1 MYFNIFIL
9 SWIQES
15 CGSSTG
21 QGTRTL
27 DAFPKLGM
35 KCSRFE
41 EFIDKCGG
49 RDALRVKSTTQ
60 VCEEYLKPMTVTKG
74 MSYCDILVEDILSNN
89 GNQSDVTVAPASVF
103 ISHAWGSN
111 FLEVVD
117 AFTNHLRTS
126 GQPDAVIW
134 FDLFSNNQHQ
144 TSIRPFEWWCNTF
157 QSAIRDFGH
166 TILVLT
172 PWRDPIPLT
181 RAWCLW
187 EIYSSVVM
195 QARLEIAIIASQQ
208 KDFVSALTEDFE
220 SINAMI
226 ARINIKNSRAFK
238 EEDRIRIL
246 QAVEQSAGGFMA
258 VNQMVFQ
265 QLWKSLTVI
274 AEEALSLADR
284 NDINT
289 YKLVNAVGGLLEAQ
303 GTLYL
308 NYVHTL
314 KATYMFLNLRGE

>member
-1 MYFNIFIL
+1 MD
-9 SWIQES
+9 SEEM
-15 CGSSTG
+15 
-21 QGTRTL
+21 
-27 DAFPKLGM
+27 FPKLGM
-35 KCSRFE
+35 QSVRFE

-49 RDALRVKSTTQ
+49 RDALREKSTTQ
-60 VCEEYLKPMTVTKG
+60 VCEEYLKPMTITKG
-74 MSYCDILVEDILSNN
+74 MSYCHFLLEEISSNDK
-89 GNQSDVTVAPASVF
+89 QSVVTVAPATVF

-144 TSIRPFEWWCNTF
+144 TSIRPFEWWCTTF
-157 QSAIRDFGH
+157 MRFIGDVAH
-166 TILVLT
+166 TIVVLT

-187 EIYSSVVM
+187 EIYSSVAM
-195 QARLEIAIIASQQ
+195 QAKLEIAFTASQQ
-208 KDFVSALTEDFE
+208 KDFINALTSDFD

-226 ARINIKNSRAFK
+226 ARINIKNSKAFK

-246 QAVEQSAGGFMA
+246 QAVEQSEGGFMA
-258 VNQMVFQ
+258 VNQIVFQ

-274 AEEALSLADR
+274 AEEALSQADR
-284 NDINT
+284 HDVNT
-289 YKLVNAVGGLLEAQ
+289 YKLVNAVGRLLKAQ
-303 GTLYL
+303 G
-308 NYVHTL
+308 NV
-314 KATYMFLNLRGE
+314 

>member
-1 MYFNIFIL
+1 MLIQISSNI
-9 SWIQES
+9 
-15 CGSSTG
+15 GGANTV
-21 QGTRTL
+21 
-27 DAFPKLGM
+27 DVVFPKFGM

-41 EFIDKCGG
+41 EFIGKCGG
-49 RDALRVKSTTQ
+49 RDALHNKSTTD
-60 VCEEYLKPMTVTKG
+60 VCEEYLKPMTITKG
-74 MSYCDILVEDILSNN
+74 MSYCDILLEEISSNA
-89 GNQSDVTVAPASVF
+89 GQCVDTIALATVF

-117 AFTNHLRTS
+117 AFMNHLRTS
-126 GQPDAVIW
+126 GLSDAVIW

-187 EIYSSVVM
+187 EIYSYVVM
-195 QARLEIAIIASQQ
+195 QAKLEIAFTASDE
-208 KDFVSALTEDFE
+208 KDFVTALTEDFD

-274 AEEALSLADR
+274 AKEALSQADR
-284 NDINT
+284 SDINT
-289 YKLVNAVGGLLEAQ
+289 YHLMNAVGMLLQTQ
-303 GTLYL
+303 GIL
-308 NYVHTL
+308 
-314 KATYMFLNLRGE
+314 

>member
-1 MYFNIFIL
+1 ML
-9 SWIQES
+9 V
-15 CGSSTG
+15 
-21 QGTRTL
+21 
-27 DAFPKLGM
+27 AFPNLGM
-35 KCSRFE
+35 RRSRFE

-60 VCEEYLKPMTVTKG
+60 VCEEYLKPMTISKRI
-74 MSYCDILVEDILSNN
+74 SYCDILLEDILSNN
-89 GNQSDVTVAPASVF
+89 SNQSDMTVATASVF
-103 ISHAWGSN
+103 ISHAWESN

-126 GQPDAVIW
+126 GQSDAVVW

-144 TSIRPFEWWCNTF
+144 ASIRPFEWWCNTF
-157 QSAIRDFGH
+157 QNAIRDFGH

-195 QARLEIAIIASQQ
+195 HARLDIAIIASQQ
-208 KDFVSALTEDFE
+208 RDFINALTEDFD

-226 ARINIKNSRAFK
+226 ARINIGNSKAFK
-238 EEDRIRIL
+238 EADRIRIL
-246 QAVEQSAGGFMA
+246 EAVERSAGGFMA

-265 QLWKSLTVI
+265 QLWKSLTVF
-274 AEEALSLADR
+274 AEKTLSHADR

-289 YKLVNAVGGLLEAQ
+289 CELVNAVGRLLQAQ

-308 NYVHTL
+308 RYVDTL
-314 KATYMFLNLRGE
+314 KAIYLRF

>member
-1 MYFNIFIL
+1 MLIL
-9 SWIQES
+9 LQAQDVNETADI
-15 CGSSTG
+15 
-21 QGTRTL
+21 
-27 DAFPKLGM
+27 FPKLGM
-35 KCSRFE
+35 KCCRFE

-49 RDALRVKSTTQ
+49 RDSLREKSTTQ
-60 VCEEYLKPMTVTKG
+60 VCEEYLKPMTMTMG
-74 MSYCDILVEDILSNN
+74 MSYCDILLKEISSNN
-89 GNQSDVTVAPASVF
+89 GQSEVTIAPATVF
-103 ISHAWGSN
+103 ISHAWGSH

-117 AFTNHLRTS
+117 AFMNHLRTS

-208 KDFVSALTEDFE
+208 KDFVIALTEDFD

-226 ARINIKNSRAFK
+226 ARINIKNSKAFK

-284 NDINT
+284 NDVNT

-303 GTLYL
+303 GTLCVR
-308 NYVHTL
+308 YVHTL
-314 KATYMFLNLRGE
+314 KAIYLLF

>member
-1 MYFNIFIL
+1 
-9 SWIQES
+9 
-15 CGSSTG
+15 
-21 QGTRTL
+21 
-27 DAFPKLGM
+27 M
-35 KCSRFE
+35 KCCRFE

-49 RDALRVKSTTQ
+49 RDSLREKSTTQ
-60 VCEEYLKPMTVTKG
+60 VCEEYLKPMTMTKE
-74 MSYCDILVEDILSNN
+74 MSYCDILLEEISFNKRK
-89 GNQSDVTVAPASVF
+89 SDVTVAPATVF

-117 AFTNHLRTS
+117 AFMNHLRTS
-126 GQPDAVIW
+126 GQPDAIIW

-157 QSAIRDFGH
+157 QSAIRDFGY

-187 EIYSSVVM
+187 EIYSYVVM
-195 QARLEIAIIASQQ
+195 QAKLEIAFTASDE
-208 KDFVSALTEDFE
+208 KDFVTALTEDFD

-265 QLWKSLTVI
+265 QIWKSLTGI
-274 AEEALSLADR
+274 AEEALSQADR
-284 NDINT
+284 NDTNT
-289 YKLVNAVGGLLEAQ
+289 YELVNAVGRLLQAQ
-303 GTLYL
+303 GKLYIR
-308 NYVHTL
+308 YVHTL
-314 KATYMFLNLRGE
+314 RAKYLLF

>member
-1 MYFNIFIL
+1 MDR
-9 SWIQES
+9 EHAVD
-15 CGSSTG
+15 T
-21 QGTRTL
+21 
-27 DAFPKLGM
+27 FPKLGM

-49 RDALRVKSTTQ
+49 RDSLREKSTTQ
-60 VCEEYLKPMTVTKG
+60 INDEYLKPLTITKG
-74 MSYCDILVEDILSNN
+74 LSYCDTLLDEISSD
-89 GNQSDVTVAPASVF
+89 GGQSEVTVAPATVF
-103 ISHAWGSN
+103 ISHAWSSN

-117 AFTNHLRTS
+117 AFINHLRSS
-126 GQPDAVIW
+126 GQSDAVIW

-172 PWRDPIPLT
+172 PWRDPVPLT

-187 EIYSSVVM
+187 EIYSSVAT
-195 QARLEIAIIASQQ
+195 QAKLEIAIIASQQ
-208 KDFVSALTEDFE
+208 KDFINALTEDFD

-226 ARINIKNSRAFK
+226 ARINIKSSKAFK
-238 EEDRIRIL
+238 EEDHIRIL

-265 QLWKSLTVI
+265 QLWKSLTVT
-274 AEEALSLADR
+274 ALEDLSQADR
-284 NDINT
+284 NDIDT
-289 YKLVNAVGGLLEAQ
+289 YKLVNAIGRLLQAQ
-303 GTLYL
+303 GKL
-308 NYVHTL
+308 
-314 KATYMFLNLRGE
+314 